1 MKYVIVIPDGCA
13 DEPIDALGGKTP
25 LQAAAMPATD
35 SLAAAGA
42 LALSNNTP
50 AHLPAGSEV
59 ANLCLL
65 GYDPDVYFTGRAPLE
80 AAAQGITLAPNDWA
94 VRCNLVTIEDQIMV
108 DFTADH
114 ISTEEA
120 TELLRSA
127 QETVVQQL
135 AKVTVMVA
143 KEAGEDGKL
152 FGSVTSNDVLEGL
165 KAKGVEVEL
174 DKKKLI
180 MPEKTIKEVGTYE
193 VGVKLPYG
201 LTAAIKLEVK
211 TKA

>member
-1 MKYVIVIPDGCA
+1 MASTVEVVLK
-13 DEPIDALGGKTP
+13 ENLEHLGSIGDVVKVRRGYARNYLLP
-25 LQAAAMPATD
+25 RGLAVVASRGNVKQVEHEKAVQAQRIAK
-35 SLAAAGA
+35 
-42 LALSNNTP
+42 
-50 AHLPAGSEV
+50 
-59 ANLCLL
+59 
-65 GYDPDVYFTGRAPLE
+65 
-80 AAAQGITLAPNDWA
+80 
-94 VRCNLVTIEDQIMV
+94 
-108 DFTADH
+108 
-114 ISTEEA
+114 
-120 TELLRSA
+120 LRSE
-127 QETVVQQL
+127 QEKVMAEL

-174 DKKKLI
+174 DKKKLV
-180 MPEKTIKEVGTYE
+180 MPDKTIKEVGSYE

>member
-1 MKYVIVIPDGCA
+1 MASTVEVVLK
-13 DEPIDALGGKTP
+13 ENLEHLGSIGDVVKVRRGYARNFLLP
-25 LQAAAMPATD
+25 RGLAVVASRGNVKQVEHEKAVQAQRIAK
-35 SLAAAGA
+35 
-42 LALSNNTP
+42 
-50 AHLPAGSEV
+50 
-59 ANLCLL
+59 
-65 GYDPDVYFTGRAPLE
+65 
-80 AAAQGITLAPNDWA
+80 
-94 VRCNLVTIEDQIMV
+94 
-108 DFTADH
+108 
-114 ISTEEA
+114 
-120 TELLRSA
+120 LRSA

-135 AKVTVMVA
+135 AQVTVMVA

-180 MPEKTIKEVGTYE
+180 MPEKTIKEVGSYE

-201 LTAAIKLEVK
+201 LTASIKLEVK